1 MTHSRTPRALTLGSI
16 NQDIRVHV
24 SEFPK
29 PGETVL
35 ATSGGTALGGKGAN
49 QAASAA
55 LLGADVVMIGAV
67 GNDGAG
73 HDATQQLNQLG
84 IATSHIGQ
92 VDETTGLA
100 VITVDST
107 GENTIA
113 VLPGAN
119 TRISAGDVEQH
130 LDQLLTNED
139 ETFSIAWSQGEVPPE
154 AILAFSDRCR
164 IHNIRF
170 VLNLAPFVPVATEV
184 LEAADPLIV
193 NETEARALLE
203 SVGLDTKIDDPQS
216 AANAAHVIA
225 TRVARSAIIT
235 RGSLGA
241 TISDGTR
248 TWHEPITSKPDVV
261 DTSGAGDAFVGA
273 VIAALARGETLV
285 EAGRDGVR
293 AGTYAVARSGT
304 IDSYPTS
311 SEALAAAA
319 VHA

>member
-1 MTHSRTPRALTLGSI
+1 MTDSRTQRTLTLGSI

-24 SEFPK
+24 SEFPQ

-49 QAASAA
+49 QAASAT

-67 GNDGAG
+67 GKDGAG
-73 HDATQQLNQLG
+73 RDATQQLNRLG
-84 IATSHIGQ
+84 ISTNHISQIEGS
-92 VDETTGLA
+92 TGLA
-100 VITVDST
+100 LITVDAT

-119 TRISAGDVEQH
+119 QRISAGDVERH
-130 LDQLLTNED
+130 LDELLAAED

-154 AILAFSDRCR
+154 AILAFADRCR

-170 VLNLAPFVPVATEV
+170 VLNLAPFVVVPPEA
-184 LEAADPLIV
+184 LEAADPVIL
-193 NETEARALLE
+193 NETEARALLAH
-203 SVGLDTKIDDPQS
+203 VGLDTKIDDEQS

-225 TRVARSAIIT
+225 TRIARSAIIT

-248 TWHEPITSKPDVV
+248 TWHEPIASKPPVI

-273 VIAALARGETLV
+273 VVASLAAGADLAS
-285 EAGRDGVR
+285 ACKDGVH

-304 IDSYPTS
+304 IASYPTS
-311 SEALAAAA
+311 REALTAA
-319 VHA
+319 VQGA